1 MALIHSFSAAIVTA
15 ALSVSIAPALGADA
29 ADPSYQTKLRVSP
42 HAVDENG
49 LPTEHFSRLYNVS
62 SEFDSEQLAYFD
74 TPDGF
79 YDSPGWTIRLRLK
92 EDATSYDLTYKRR
105 MEIGDNSLSKE
116 TISAGLKEAHE
127 QNFDASDTNYEP
139 QVNTSF
145 SKSTL
150 DFSNKKSVECA
161 QYDCAFPSESIA
173 KFLVASK
180 QPGKLEKDSGTVIEA
195 ANPTMSSVVTQ
206 NSWRVEIDGIK
217 TDLEVTEIGG
227 EFWVEIS
234 EEDGSRKD
242 TIKKRAKLLNQLR
255 ADGFLME
262 EDAFK
267 SQYIL
272 SRN

>member
-1 MALIHSFSAAIVTA
+1 
-15 ALSVSIAPALGADA
+15 
-29 ADPSYQTKLRVSP
+29 
-42 HAVDENG
+42 
-49 LPTEHFSRLYNVS
+49 
-62 SEFDSEQLAYFD
+62 
-74 TPDGF
+74 
-79 YDSPGWTIRLRLK
+79 
-92 EDATSYDLTYKRR
+92 
-105 MEIGDNSLSKE
+105 
-116 TISAGLKEAHE
+116 
-127 QNFDASDTNYEP
+127 
-139 QVNTSF
+139 
-145 SKSTL
+145 
-150 DFSNKKSVECA
+150 
-161 QYDCAFPSESIA
+161 
-173 KFLVASK
+173 
-180 QPGKLEKDSGTVIEA
+180 
-195 ANPTMSSVVTQ
+195 MSSVVTQ